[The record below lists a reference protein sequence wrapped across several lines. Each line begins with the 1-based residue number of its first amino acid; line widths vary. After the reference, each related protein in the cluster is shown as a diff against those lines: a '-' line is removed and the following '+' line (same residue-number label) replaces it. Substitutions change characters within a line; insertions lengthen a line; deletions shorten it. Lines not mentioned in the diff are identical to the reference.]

1 MRKVIVNSTPLI
13 ALAKSGRLDL
23 LRHLYGRIVIPEA
36 VYREVTEKNDVVSQE
51 VSQALEWIQ
60 IVRVDPN
67 VDRRMYRAK
76 LHEGEVEVMLL
87 AQDTGADLVIID
99 DDAARKTAEYLGLPL
114 TGTLG
119 VLIKAKKRGLLEA
132 VMPVVSVMEQ
142 QGIYFSGPLKG
153 IVRRL
158 SGE

>member
-13 ALAKSGRLDL
+13 ALAKSGQLDL
-23 LRHLYGRIVIPEA
+23 LKRLYGRIVIPEA
-36 VYREVTEKNDVVSQE
+36 VYREVTEKNDVVSQRIGE
-51 VSQALEWIQ
+51 AEEWIE
-60 IVRVDPN
+60 IRRVDPN

-87 AQDTGADLVIID
+87 AQDMRADVVVID